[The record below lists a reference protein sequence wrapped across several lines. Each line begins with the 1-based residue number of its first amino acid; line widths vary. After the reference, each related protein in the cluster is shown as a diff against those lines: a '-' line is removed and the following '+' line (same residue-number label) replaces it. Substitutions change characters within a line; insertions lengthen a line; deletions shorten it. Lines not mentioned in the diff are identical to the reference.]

1 MKIFQTAPAA
11 PQLPAPQHPAPPT
24 ASLFAP
30 AKLLAVGLV
39 LAALPLGARA
49 QGLPTRRGADPAPR
63 QVAVLFG
70 LNQPLLA
77 KGFNIE
83 ANYYTKRLV
92 FDYSHGA
99 SLDFS
104 GPNGGDQIKAQGL
117 ALHMP
122 FTTGF
127 GVGYR
132 FSKLVNLRVEP
143 KLHRFEIYYAGDAQ
157 TAGNRIT
164 AYNTFSLGL
173 GLYFKWQPFEKQEGL
188 LRGLIVAPSV
198 RYWPNLAT
206 GLTNDQF
213 RYQNRTTDRTETH
226 QAQQPGIANTP
237 VVVNVSVGYALDLRK
252 RK

>member
-1 MKIFQTAPAA
+1 MKNLTLSTVPLVFRARQTPAPA
-11 PQLPAPQHPAPPT
+11 QSTQG
-24 ASLFAP
+24 AP
-30 AKLLAVGLV
+30 AKLLAAVL

-49 QGLPTRRGADPAPR
+49 QGLPARPVVEPAPR

-104 GPNGGDQIKAQGL
+104 GQNGGDQIKAQGL
-117 ALHMP
+117 AVHIP

-143 KLHRFEIYYAGDAQ
+143 KLHRFEIYYDGDAQ

-173 GLYFKWQPFEKQEGL
+173 GLYFKWQPFEKQDGL

-198 RYWPNLAT
+198 RYWPNVAT
-206 GLTNDQF
+206 GLTND
-213 RYQNRTTDRTETH
+213 RVEYQNRNTDRMETH
-226 QAQQPGIANTP
+226 QAMQPGLANTP